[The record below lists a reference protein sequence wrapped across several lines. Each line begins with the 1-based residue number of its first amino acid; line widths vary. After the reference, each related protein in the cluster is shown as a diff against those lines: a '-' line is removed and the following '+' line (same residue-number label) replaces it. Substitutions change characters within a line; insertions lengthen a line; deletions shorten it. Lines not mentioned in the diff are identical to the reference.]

1 MGAAFGSG
9 DTEVLG
15 GEERLWVTKSRAHRG
30 SPPPHQ
36 LSPLEDIPLEYL
48 SPTSQSLPGNP
59 SENTRPA
66 LAQLLTRGFRG
77 RRGEAGQRGA
87 LWILGW
93 WGLKPPGSYSCQPS
107 AGRSSERAT
116 SQQRS
121 LWLGGD
127 GEGKTVRETTHPFVP
142 SKHPLNLPWTLASS
156 LLHLPRP
163 SLLCHSPM
171 SSHAPSVY
179 FLSGP
184 ITL

>member
-1 MGAAFGSG
+1 MDNQKQG
-9 DTEVLG
+9 
-15 GEERLWVTKSRAHRG
+15 HRG

-66 LAQLLTRGFRG
+66 LAQPLTRGFRG
-77 RRGEAGQRGA
+77 RRGEAGKRGA

-107 AGRSSERAT
+107 AGRSSGRAT

-163 SLLCHSPM
+163 SLLGHSPM

-179 FLSGP
+179 FFLGP
-184 ITL
+184 SLFNFEGYMIWNL